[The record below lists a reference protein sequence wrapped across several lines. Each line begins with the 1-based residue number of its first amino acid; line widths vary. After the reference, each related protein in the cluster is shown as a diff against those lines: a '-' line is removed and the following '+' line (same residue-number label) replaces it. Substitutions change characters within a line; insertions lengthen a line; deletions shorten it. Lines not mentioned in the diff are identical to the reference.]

1 MKIRRI
7 NTAHEDLDA
16 FLQATQ
22 ADLEQIA
29 EQVAAIG
36 REVAARGNQAIF
48 EYNRKFDGA
57 EITEEN
63 FKVSPAELN
72 RAYTLVDEDFLK
84 AIRAAIAKIRAFH
97 ARQRR
102 NSWFEPDEQG
112 NILGQIIRPVARV
125 GIYVPGGTAAYPSS
139 VLMNAIPAQV
149 AGVRELVMATPP
161 NAKGEVN
168 PYTLVAAAELG
179 IEEIYKMGGAQA
191 VFALA
196 RGTETIQKVDL
207 ITGPGN
213 IYVTVA
219 KKMVYGEVNID
230 MLAGPSEI
238 LIIADGKADPA
249 YLAADLMSQAEHD
262 IMARCILVTD
272 EEALFDRVEAELQKQ
287 IKALSRREIIEQA
300 LVRNGAFILTADL
313 EEACRVANR
322 IAPEHLEL
330 MVEDPFALLS
340 KVKNAGAIFMGKY
353 TPEPVG
359 DYYAGPNHI
368 LPTGGTARFKSP
380 VTVDT
385 FLKTS
390 SLLFYSCAGIRQAA
404 DDIIKLATVEGLT
417 AHANSVRIR
426 KEKANGDEA
435 NRPN

>member
-63 FKVSPAELN
+63 FKVSPAELD

-161 NAKGEVN
+161 SAKGEVN

-219 KKMVYGEVNID
+219 KKMVYGEVNVD

-272 EEALFDRVEAELQKQ
+272 EEDLFDRVETELQKQ

-390 SLLFYSCAGIRQAA
+390 SLLFYSRAGIRQAA

>member
-63 FKVSPAELN
+63 FKVSPAELD

-161 NAKGEVN
+161 SAKGEVN

-219 KKMVYGEVNID
+219 KKMVYGEVNVD

-272 EEALFDRVEAELQKQ
+272 EEDLFDRVEAELQKQ

-390 SLLFYSCAGIRQAA
+390 SLLFYSRTGIRQAA